1 MPPPRRR
8 LAAAGRRGRRR
19 AGDLARGRRRGRRAG
34 GARVAPGRRG
44 RARGSETGDGGV
56 LLQRDVRGRQ
66 RRDRVTGGNPG
77 CWLVSSSGGGRGRVP
92 RLRRRRLG
100 PALRGVVATPRLL
113 VGVVGL
119 PRGGVLGGSGRG
131 LAGLVGGHGGGRC
144 GAGAVLLRVLLRGGL
159 AGVVGLPGGR
169 RAGPT
174 VRSAWGL
181 HRSSPNSAPRSP
193 LNLHPPRRAAF
204 RFRPGSRAFS
214 GVSHP

>member
-1 MPPPRRR
+1 MADR
-8 LAAAGRRGRRR
+8 AAK
-19 AGDLARGRRRGRRAG
+19 
-34 GARVAPGRRG
+34 
-44 RARGSETGDGGV
+44 
-56 LLQRDVRGRQ
+56 QRDASLG
-66 RRDRVTGGNPG
+66 
-77 CWLVSSSGGGRGRVP
+77 VSFHFAGLHGAENGTSSHNSYGSIDAAHML
-92 RLRRRRLG
+92 RLDEM
-100 PALRGVVATPRLL
+100 V
-113 VGVVGL
+113 
-119 PRGGVLGGSGRG
+119 S
-131 LAGLVGGHGGGRC
+131 LVGGHGGGRC